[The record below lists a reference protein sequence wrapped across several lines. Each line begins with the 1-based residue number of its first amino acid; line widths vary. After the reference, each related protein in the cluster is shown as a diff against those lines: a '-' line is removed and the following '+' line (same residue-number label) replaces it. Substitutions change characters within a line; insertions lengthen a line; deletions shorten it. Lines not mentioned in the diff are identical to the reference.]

1 MGSGA
6 PGTRVLL
13 QKAETEHL
21 NSKRVFD
28 FYLSNFALGHK
39 MYQGKES
46 EVVSLVQMTHGLH
59 SGKASR
65 SLDSQVNLLVALT
78 CVQCEK

>member
-1 MGSGA
+1 MGLGA
-6 PGTRVLL
+6 PGTQVLL

-28 FYLSNFALGHK
+28 FCLSNFALGQK

-46 EVVSLVQMTHGLH
+46 EVLSLVQMTHRLRPG
-59 SGKASR
+59 
-65 SLDSQVNLLVALT
+65 
-78 CVQCEK
+78 

>member
-1 MGSGA
+1 M
-6 PGTRVLL
+6 LL

-28 FYLSNFALGHK
+28 FYLSNLALGQK

-46 EVVSLVQMTHGLH
+46 EVVSLVQMTHGLPP
-59 SGKASR
+59 GEASH
-65 SLDSQVNLLVALT
+65 SLDSRVNLLVALT
-78 CVQCEK
+78 CVQDEK